1 MTTYR
6 VEYQLP
12 YGTLVDVY
20 EGPEFQVAVSAKAR
34 YLRLGKGRAFVP
46 CFINGKEVP
55 PTRFNTANR
64 KKLKEMT

>member
-6 VEYQLP
+6 VEFQLP

-20 EGPEFQVAVSAKAR
+20 EGGDFQKAASYR
-34 YLRLGKGRAFVP
+34 ARFLRRGKGQAFIP

-55 PTRFNTANR
+55 PSRINVANR
-64 KKLKEMT
+64 EKSQK